1 MVKEEIVLENDI
13 RRMLYNHI
21 ITYPGVKFSVLKNI
35 FGLTD
40 SALRYHL
47 DFLEKYEKI
56 TSGVDTG
63 TRCYYPH
70 EKNVSLPRIS
80 SDDNEVHKLTQQQE
94 QILEMIKTYPG
105 IKQKDLVSRTRINR
119 FQVSKHIKQ
128 LLNLNLVNQYR
139 SGKSICYEY
148 VPDEELKFKMIKR
161 LVIKLLKNE
170 IDEETFLRLVK
181 KMD

>member
-21 ITYPGVKFSVLKNI
+21 ITYPGVTYSVLKNI

-47 DFLEKYEKI
+47 DYLEKCERI
-56 TSGVDTG
+56 TSGMDTG
-63 TRCYYPH
+63 IRCYYPH
-70 EKNVSLPRIS
+70 EKNVIASKIS
-80 SDDNEVHKLTQQQE
+80 TENNEVHKLTQQQE
-94 QILEMIKTYPG
+94 QILETIKFYPG
-105 IKQKDLVSRTRINR
+105 INQKELVNRTRINR
-119 FQVSKHIKQ
+119 FQVSKNIKILQ
-128 LLNLNLVNQYR
+128 NMNLVNQYR
-139 SGKSICYEY
+139 LEKNICYEY
-148 VPDEELKFKMIKR
+148 VPDEEMKFKMIKR